1 MRYRVDSLAAR
12 AGVSVDTVR
21 FYQSK
26 GLLPQ
31 PAREGRVAWYSD
43 DHLDRLRRIREL
55 KEKGFTLGSIR
66 ALLDGG
72 IDETDR
78 ALVAAVLGQPN
89 DDGELLTLEQVA
101 ERAGVTPAL
110 LEAIEREGLLVATI
124 VDGRPMYT
132 PDDVQV
138 VASGLSLLETGL
150 PLSELLAL
158 AREHDE
164 AMRGIAQRAVEMFLR
179 FVRDPIRAKAASD
192 EEAADDLVAAF
203 RKMLPATTTLVGH
216 HFQRVLLAEARARIE
231 AEGSASEIE
240 AVKAESGRAR

>member
-1 MRYRVDSLAAR
+1 MRYRVDALAAR

-43 DHLDRLRRIREL
+43 DHLERLRHIRDL
-55 KEKGFTLGSIR
+55 KDKGFTLESIK

-72 IDETDR
+72 IDETDQ
-78 ALVAAVLGQPN
+78 ALVAAVLGSPN
-89 DDGELLTLEQVA
+89 HGGELLTLEQVA

-110 LEAIEREGLLVATI
+110 LEAIEREGLLVATT
-124 VDGRPMYT
+124 VDGEPRYT
-132 PDDVQV
+132 SDDVQV
-138 VASGLSLLETGL
+138 VAAGLSLLETGL

-164 AMRGIAQRAVEMFLR
+164 AMRRIAERAVEMFLR

-192 EEAADDLVAAF
+192 DAAADELVAAF
-203 RKMLPATTTLVGH
+203 RKMLPSTTALVGH

-231 AEGSASEIE
+231 SEGSNSEIE
-240 AVKAESGRAR
+240 AVKAESGWGG